1 MRNRVRIASRGVSY
15 PVREGKPANVATASL
30 VASRDVAGSVM
41 LQMRGMTTS
50 RNDFIA
56 TTDAILSY
64 VPPKPR

>member
-1 MRNRVRIASRGVSY
+1 MRNRVRIASKVVLY
-15 PVREGKPANVATASL
+15 PVREGKPANATTASL

-56 TTDAILSY
+56 RTDAILSY
-64 VPPKPR
+64 VPQRPR